1 MKNVFFKL
9 ETLFICLSICT
20 LSVSVASIKHAKSQS
35 PVRLII
41 DTDAGFDVDDIG
53 AITVANALADLG
65 EVDIIAISH
74 TNGYVKGIGA
84 VSTIMNYYGR
94 SDVPLGAYKGEWA
107 KNPRHG
113 NHTADKYISDL
124 TSNWPSH
131 VKNSTQVL
139 TSVEVYRKA
148 LAESPDNSVHIASIG
163 ITTNM
168 RDLVL
173 SAPDKYSNLTGHD
186 LIARK
191 VKLMY
196 VHVYIYTC
204 AFSPIFS
211 QYVPIN

>member
-1 MKNVFFKL
+1 M
-9 ETLFICLSICT
+9 
-20 LSVSVASIKHAKSQS
+20 
-35 PVRLII
+35 RLII

-74 TNGYVKGIGA
+74 TNGYIKGIGA
-84 VSTIMNYYGR
+84 VSTVMKYYGR
-94 SDVPLGAYKGEWA
+94 SDVPLGAYKGPWA
-107 KNPRHG
+107 KHARYG

-124 TSNWPSH
+124 TSNWPSRI
-131 VKNSTQVL
+131 KNSTQVL

-191 VKLMY
+191 V
-196 VHVYIYTC
+196 T
-204 AFSPIFS
+204 
-211 QYVPIN
+211 